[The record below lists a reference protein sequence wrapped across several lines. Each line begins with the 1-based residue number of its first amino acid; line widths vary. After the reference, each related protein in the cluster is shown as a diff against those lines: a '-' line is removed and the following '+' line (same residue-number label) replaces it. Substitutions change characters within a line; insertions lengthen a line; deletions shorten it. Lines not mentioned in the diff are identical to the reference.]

1 MPEYIYTARTVEGKL
16 KKDRT
21 RAKNERAL
29 ADYLRNKGLILTSA
43 KELKKGGKFSLKN
56 ILNSLSRVSSVNKIF
71 FTQNLSVMVKTG
83 FSLGMALDTLAKQAA
98 NKKLKRVI
106 EEVKRDVESGI
117 SFSNSLAKHPK
128 IFSELFVNMVA
139 AGEASGKLDDVL
151 RYLTTQM
158 RKDHALMAKV
168 KSAMMYPSLVVFAMV
183 SIGIV
188 MMVTIIPQLSAIYQ
202 DSDLELPLP
211 TRMLI
216 ALSNLLVHQG
226 IWVILVL
233 IILVILFLR
242 IKKTKKGKYYLHL
255 VLLKLPILSK
265 ILKKIN
271 LARFTRTL
279 SSLLKTDIPIVQTFQ
294 IISKTLGNV
303 HYKQAMLETSEM
315 VKKGVSIV
323 KTLEKKPHLFPP
335 IVTQMIAVGE
345 ESGMLDDISEE
356 IASFFEEDVSQTME
370 GLTAIIEPLLMLV
383 IGSAVAVAAL
393 AVLMPMYGLVEA
405 IE

>member
-1 MPEYIYTARTVEGKL
+1 MPEYIYTARTIEGKL

-29 ADYLRNKGLILTSA
+29 ADYLKNKGLILTSA
-43 KELKKGGKFSLKN
+43 KELKKVGKFSLKN
-56 ILNSLSRVSSVNKIF
+56 ILNSLSGVSSVNKIF
-71 FTQNLSVMVKTG
+71 FTQNLSVMVRTG

-128 IFSELFVNMVA
+128 IFSELFINMVA

-168 KSAMMYPSLVVFAMV
+168 KSAMMYPALVVFAMV

-188 MMVTIIPQLSAIYQ
+188 MMVTIIPQLSSIYQ
-202 DSDLELPLP
+202 ESDLELPLP
-211 TRMLI
+211 TRILI
-216 ALSNLLVHQG
+216 AISNLLVHQG
-226 IWVILVL
+226 IWIILGI

-255 VLLKLPILSK
+255 TLLKLPILSK

-303 HYKQAMLETSEM
+303 HYKQAMVEASEM

-323 KTLEKKPHLFPP
+323 KTLEKRPHLFPP

-370 GLTAIIEPLLMLV
+370 GLTAIIEPVLMLV